1 MGRERWVPE
10 RRVKMEF
17 IQKKTADHAAERF
30 LPKAADKG
38 TKLVWDRFEGQ
49 LPECGFCESGLS
61 CRDCLQGP
69 CISNPFRNTN
79 KLGVCGKDK
88 DILAAQSLLRLV
100 LKGTMATLDQVGD
113 FVEGVASGKVKPRDK
128 AAADKVIAQIEAL
141 LKDGGVGL
149 KKTFPKALLDVWE
162 EAGIVPQGVAR
173 DLFKASQKMEGGVS
187 GVEEMLFWAFKAALL
202 GAFARKLQGDLKK
215 AAFGAAPTEIEVDM
229 GILKKETA
237 TILLYGRFSPVLK
250 VKIAEAAAKKKVA
263 VMGVCTDPLLLPH
276 VFAPVTSYGSQ
287 ELPLMTGAVDLI
299 VVGDQFVNPSL
310 AAIAAE
316 YSVAMVPTETLKD
329 QNPDAF
335 AKAIVEKALNAFGFR
350 QSIERD
356 IPESKKTALMGLSAA
371 DLDLKKIAAALAGEK
386 IKGIAIIAGTNNVK
400 FTQDLPFVTLVQ
412 EFLKNGVLCLSE
424 GDASVSLAKYGFL
437 DPGQREKHCSQD
449 VAGLL
454 KTVGK
459 NLPAVIDLGLAENGG
474 LTEFLLALSAAAGK
488 PIKELPILACFAEAN
503 RSAETGE
510 ALSLVAMGVS
520 TYFWPT
526 LPVTGSTKTMEALST
541 LCRLKFGAGLVVD
554 TSKKMEPLAKAG
566 MILKVF
572 NRVAEPGAGDHSW
585 TEWKK

>member
-1 MGRERWVPE
+1 
-10 RRVKMEF
+10 MEF
-17 IQKKTADHAAERF
+17 IQKKTADNAAERF

-38 TKLVWDRFEGQ
+38 TKLAWDRFEGQ

-69 CISNPFRNTN
+69 CISNPFRDAN

-88 DILAAQSLLRLV
+88 DVLAAQSLLKLV

-113 FVEGVASGKVKPRDK
+113 FVEGVASGGVKPRDK
-128 AAADKVIAQIEAL
+128 AAADRVIAEIEAL
-141 LKDGGVGL
+141 LKDGGAGM
-149 KKTFPKALLDVWE
+149 KKAFPKALLAAWE
-162 EAGIVPQGVAR
+162 EAGIVPQGVAK
-173 DLFKASQKMEGGVS
+173 DLFKASQKTEGGVA
-187 GVEEMLFWAFKAALL
+187 GVEETLFWAFKAALL

-215 AAFGAAPTEIEVDM
+215 AVFGAAPAEIEVDM
-229 GILKKETA
+229 GILKKDTA
-237 TILLYGRFSPVLK
+237 TIILYGRFSPVLK

-316 YSVAMVPTETLKD
+316 YSVAVVPTETLKD
-329 QNPDAF
+329 QNPDVF

-350 QSIERD
+350 RSIVRD
-356 IPESKKTALMGLSAA
+356 IPDAKKTALMGLSAA
-371 DLDLKKIAAALAGEK
+371 DLDMKKIAAALAGEK
-386 IKGIAIIAGTNNVK
+386 IKGIAILAGTNNVK
-400 FTQDLPFVTLVQ
+400 FTQDLPFVTLAQ
-412 EFLKNGVLCLSE
+412 EFLKDGVLCISE
-424 GDASVSLAKYGFL
+424 GDAGVSLAKYGFL
-437 DPGQREKHCSQD
+437 DPGQSEKHCSQG
-449 VAGLL
+449 VAELL
-454 KTVGK
+454 KTAGK

-488 PIKELPILACFAEAN
+488 SIKELPILACFAEAN
-503 RSAETGE
+503 RSAEAGE

-520 TYFWPT
+520 TYFWPA
-526 LPVTGSTKTMEALST
+526 LPVTGSPKTMDALST
-541 LCRLKFGAGLVVD
+541 LCRLKFGAGMIVD
-554 TSKKMEPLAKAG
+554 TNKKREPLAKAG

-572 NRVAEPGAGDHSW
+572 NRVADPAAGDHPW
-585 TEWKK
+585 TDWKK